1 MHNLGRPHGGATK
14 SGRHTSNQQSN
25 FMEVNMATEIK
36 ARYQVKDENNT
47 AVLDAEGAPV
57 WVEVTWEYDFGEN
70 LQDAVDKFGADV
82 VFSQFV
88 SAATV
93 KIQSLMRD
101 KKKAGQ
107 TDEQIQ
113 EFLNTYK
120 IGMVVERTVVNPL
133 EAFKAA
139 FKMMTPEQQREQLIA
154 LGIAVD

>member
-1 MHNLGRPHGGATK
+1 
-14 SGRHTSNQQSN
+14 
-25 FMEVNMATEIK
+25 MASTEIK
-36 ARYQVKDENNT
+36 ARYQVKDENGN
-47 AVLDAEGAPV
+47 AVLNEGNPV
-57 WVEVTWEYDFGEN
+57 WVDVAAQYDFGEN
-70 LQDAVDKFGADV
+70 LNDAADKFGADV

-93 KIQSLMRD
+93 KIQALMRD

-139 FKMMTPEQQREQLIA
+139 FKLMSPEQQRQQLID

>member
-1 MHNLGRPHGGATK
+1 
-14 SGRHTSNQQSN
+14 
-25 FMEVNMATEIK
+25 MEVNMATEIK

-57 WVEVTWEYDFGEN
+57 WVEVTCEYDFGEN

-113 EFLNTYK
+113 DFLNTYK
-120 IGMVVERTVVNPL
+120 IGMVVERTAVNPL

-139 FKMMTPEQQREQLIA
+139 FKMMTPEQQREQLVA

>member
-1 MHNLGRPHGGATK
+1 
-14 SGRHTSNQQSN
+14 
-25 FMEVNMATEIK
+25 MEVIMASTEIK
-36 ARYQVKDENNT
+36 AKYQVKDENGN
-47 AVLDAEGAPV
+47 AVLSEGAPV
-57 WVEVTWEYDFGEN
+57 WVEVTGQYDFGEN
-70 LQDAVDKFGADV
+70 LQDASDKFGADV

-120 IGMVVERTVVNPL
+120 IGMVVERTAVNPL

>member
-1 MHNLGRPHGGATK
+1 
-14 SGRHTSNQQSN
+14 
-25 FMEVNMATEIK
+25 MEVIMAATEIK
-36 ARYQVKDENNT
+36 AKYQVKDENNT
-47 AVLDAEGAPV
+47 AVLDGEGAPI
-57 WVEVTWEYDFGEN
+57 WVEVAGQYDFGEN
-70 LQDAVDKFGADV
+70 LQDAADRFGADV

-113 EFLNTYK
+113 DFLNTYK
-120 IGMVVERTVVNPL
+120 IGMVIERTAVNPL